1 LKAKRKKIELK
12 KDKKSDS
19 SKSISLVGAIML
31 AAASFY
37 GCMKKNVKVTL
48 GFLKKKDISLVNL
61 IIYMKNPDLITL
73 KKKQTRVNLLNLD

>member
-1 LKAKRKKIELK
+1 
-12 KDKKSDS
+12 
-19 SKSISLVGAIML
+19 ML

-48 GFLKKKDISLVNL
+48 GFLKKKDISLMNL

-73 KKKQTRVNLLNLD
+73 KKKQIWVNLLNLD